1 MRENSTKLDCNGK
14 HTSNFQHSNHA
25 HPDRLRFLS
34 TTEQNGIINGKL
46 ACTELFNICIIIIII
61 IIIRIFYL
69 IFFVRIFSSRRKKIP
84 WKILKSGNILFQMHF
99 GQRPFWWFGTRFGLY
114 LNIKK
119 CLLIFKVMQ
128 NTLEKALVF

>member
-1 MRENSTKLDCNGK
+1 MRENSTKLDCDGK

-69 IFFVRIFSSRRKKIP
+69 IFFVRIFSSRRKKNSM
-84 WKILKSGNILFQMHF
+84 K
-99 GQRPFWWFGTRFGLY
+99 
-114 LNIKK
+114 NIKIK
-119 CLLIFKVMQ
+119 EYFIPNAFWPEAILMVWY
-128 NTLEKALVF
+128 AVWLVFEHKKMSTNF